1 MISAKLGVPPNVLTV
16 STSLKVTVAKRVS
29 VALRLLIVASLTLA
43 IEPEALVNATLLMIG
58 AKVSM
63 LITGV
68 VPALPVLPA
77 LSL

>member
-1 MISAKLGVPPNVLTV
+1 MMSAKLGEPPNVLTV